1 MARKLRS
8 ARRAASQVRGELA
21 MKISGVVI
29 GLAAIAGFAGMFYFK
44 TSSEKP
50 VVRDQTTLC
59 PVTGPSA
66 VRVVLLDATDDLP
79 GATRKEI
86 STRLMDEVTAA
97 AANELVEIRLLDPAA
112 DGGRV
117 VFSRCNPG
125 DGAGLSE
132 WTANPTLARKKWL
145 ESFQKPVQQALQDGM
160 RPSQAAA
167 SPLLRT
173 LQAIAIERFTGQD
186 AALRSKRLIVLSDL
200 IEHGPKYS
208 QYGGKLRYEDFRKLD
223 FYKDVR
229 TNLNRADVTFY
240 HVQRRTR
247 VPLPSMALIQFW
259 IDWVSD
265 NNGQFKEAL
274 KLQGLG

>member
-1 MARKLRS
+1 MI
-8 ARRAASQVRGELA
+8 V
-21 MKISGVVI
+21 SGVMI
-29 GLAAIAGFAGMFYFK
+29 GAAAIAAFAAIFYFK
-44 TSSEKP
+44 ASSEKP
-50 VVRDQTTLC
+50 VVRDQATLC
-59 PVTGPSA
+59 PVTGPTA

-79 GATRKEI
+79 GAARKEI
-86 STRLMDEVTAA
+86 STLLMDEVTAA

-112 DGGRV
+112 DGGRI

-125 DGAGLSE
+125 DGSGLSE
-132 WTANPTLARKKWL
+132 WIANPELARKKWL
-145 ESFQKPVQQALQDGM
+145 ESFQKPVQQALEDGL
-160 RPSQAAA
+160 RPSQAAT

-173 LQAIAIERFTGQD
+173 LQTIAIERFTGRD
-186 AALRSKRLIVLSDL
+186 AAPRPKRLIVLSDL

-208 QYGGKLRYEDFRKLD
+208 QYSGKLKYDDFRKLD

-229 TNLNRADVTFY
+229 TNLNRAEVTFY

-247 VPLPSMALIQFW
+247 VPLPSTALIQFW
-259 IDWVSD
+259 IDWVAD